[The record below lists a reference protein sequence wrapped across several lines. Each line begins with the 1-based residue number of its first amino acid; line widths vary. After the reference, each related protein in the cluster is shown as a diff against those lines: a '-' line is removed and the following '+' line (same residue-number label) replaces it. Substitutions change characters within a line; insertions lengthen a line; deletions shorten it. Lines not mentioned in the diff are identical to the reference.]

1 MATPDT
7 AATEVVSTATDVTRA
22 ATILQHVKENNLAY
36 LLAVLISYQMG
47 LLDQVVTYGTG
58 VCA

>member
-7 AATEVVSTATDVTRA
+7 ASAAAEAAIDTTRA
-22 ATILQHVKENNLAY
+22 VSIIEHVKENNIAY
-36 LLAVLISYQMG
+36 LLGVLISYQMG

>member
-7 AATEVVSTATDVTRA
+7 ASAAADAAMDTARA
-22 ATILQHVKENNLAY
+22 ASLIEHVKENNIAY
-36 LLAVLISYQMG
+36 LLGVLISYQMG

-58 VCA
+58 VCG

>member
-1 MATPDT
+1 MTEASTST
-7 AATEVVSTATDVTRA
+7 EMVSAAAEVTRA
-22 ATILQHVKENNLAY
+22 ASIMQHVKENNIAY
-36 LLAVLISYQMG
+36 LIGILISYQMG

>member
-7 AATEVVSTATDVTRA
+7 ASAAADAAMDTARAVS
-22 ATILQHVKENNLAY
+22 IIEHVKENNIAY
-36 LLAVLISYQMG
+36 LLGVLISYQMG

-58 VCA
+58 VCG

>member
-1 MATPDT
+1 MTQESGVID
-7 AATEVVSTATDVTRA
+7 AAADGARV
-22 ATILQHVKENNLAY
+22 ATIMEHVKENNIAY

-47 LLDQVVTYGTG
+47 LLDKMITYGTG

>member
-7 AATEVVSTATDVTRA
+7 ASAAAEAAMDTTRA
-22 ATILQHVKENNLAY
+22 VSIIEHVKENNLAY
-36 LLAVLISYQMG
+36 LLGVLISYQMG

-58 VCA
+58 VCG

>member
-1 MATPDT
+1 M
-7 AATEVVSTATDVTRA
+7 TEASTTTELVSTAADMTKA
-22 ATILQHVKENNLAY
+22 ASVLQHVKENNIAY
-36 LLAVLISYQMG
+36 LVGILISYQMG

>member
-7 AATEVVSTATDVTRA
+7 ATTVVEAAADGTRA
-22 ATILQHVKENNLAY
+22 LTILEHVKENNIAY
-36 LLAVLISYQMG
+36 LLGILISYQMG

-58 VCA
+58 VCG

>member
-1 MATPDT
+1 MAQVPDVIDT
-7 AATEVVSTATDVTRA
+7 AVDGTRVA
-22 ATILQHVKENNLAY
+22 SIMEHVKENNLAY

-47 LLDQVVTYGTG
+47 LLDKMITYGSG

>member
-7 AATEVVSTATDVTRA
+7 TTMVESAAEITKA
-22 ATILQHVKENNLAY
+22 ASVMQHVKENNIAY
-36 LLAVLISYQMG
+36 LLGVLISYQMG
-47 LLDQVVTYGTG
+47 LLDQVVTYGAG

>member
-7 AATEVVSTATDVTRA
+7 TVEVVNTATDVTKA
-22 ATILQHVKENNLAY
+22 ASVLQHVKENNIAY
-36 LLAVLISYQMG
+36 LIGILISYQMG
-47 LLDQVVTYGTG
+47 LLDQVVTYGSG

>member
-7 AATEVVSTATDVTRA
+7 ASAAADAAMDTARA
-22 ATILQHVKENNLAY
+22 ASIIEHVKENNIAY
-36 LLAVLISYQMG
+36 LLGVLISYQMG

-58 VCA
+58 VCG

>member
-7 AATEVVSTATDVTRA
+7 SSLEVVNTAADVTRA
-22 ATILQHVKENNLAY
+22 ATVMQHVKENNIAY
-36 LLAVLISYQMG
+36 LIGILISYQMG
-47 LLDQVVTYGTG
+47 LLDQVVTYGSG

>member
-7 AATEVVSTATDVTRA
+7 ATVVESTVEITKA
-22 ATILQHVKENNLAY
+22 ASIMQHMKENNIAY
-36 LLAVLISYQMG
+36 LLGVLISYQMG

-58 VCA
+58 ICA

>member
-7 AATEVVSTATDVTRA
+7 TVEVVSTATDVTKA
-22 ATILQHVKENNLAY
+22 ASVLQHVKENNIAY
-36 LLAVLISYQMG
+36 LIGILISYQMG
-47 LLDQVVTYGTG
+47 LLDQVVTYGSG

>member
-7 AATEVVSTATDVTRA
+7 TVEVVNTATDVTKA
-22 ATILQHVKENNLAY
+22 ASILQHIKENNIAY
-36 LLAVLISYQMG
+36 LIGILISYQMG